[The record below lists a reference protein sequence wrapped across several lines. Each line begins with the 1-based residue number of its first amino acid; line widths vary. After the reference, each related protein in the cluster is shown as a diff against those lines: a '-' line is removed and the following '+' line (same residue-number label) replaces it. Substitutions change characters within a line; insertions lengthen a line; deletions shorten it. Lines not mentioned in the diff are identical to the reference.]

1 MIGRVEDIFDPS
13 HYSKVSLPLEDAEA
27 LPRWCFTSEEFYQ
40 REIERIFLRS
50 WIFVGRAEEAA
61 NPGDYFTIDI
71 AGEPLI
77 IMRDS
82 AGTLHALANTCQHR
96 GARLLA
102 GKGNCGTHFSCPY
115 HAWTYGID
123 GSLIGAP
130 AMNTT
135 RNFHKSEWGL
145 PEIRLESWEGFIFA
159 NFDRDAVGLREYLGD
174 LPEQFASYGFSD
186 LVLTRRVEYELRDEV
201 ANIRGA

>member
-1 MIGRVEDIFDPS
+1 MATAEGSVAGRRSGYNRSRATTVSRRSPRSRSPERTAGRLTMIGRVEDIFDPS
-13 HYSKVSLPLEDAEA
+13 HYSKVSLPLEEAEA

-50 WIFVGRAEEAA
+50 WMFVGRAEEAA

-102 GKGNCGTHFSCPY
+102 GK
-115 HAWTYGID
+115 
-123 GSLIGAP
+123 
-130 AMNTT
+130 
-135 RNFHKSEWGL
+135 
-145 PEIRLESWEGFIFA
+145 
-159 NFDRDAVGLREYLGD
+159 
-174 LPEQFASYGFSD
+174 
-186 LVLTRRVEYELRDEV
+186 
-201 ANIRGA
+201 